1 MPIKARAKLA
11 CEIAGIDPQRFNE
24 MVHAGH
30 YPCAPATR
38 PGSARIFEI
47 DEIVAL
53 RIFGN
58 FLKMGM
64 VPERAGK
71 IACQA
76 FGQFVDDPDVSH
88 MVYMIRRNGAMH
100 MVKRIKTDDDS
111 LPEHSIVMDIPSM
124 REFVVSQLE
133 YERDN
138 QIVGEG

>member
-1 MPIKARAKLA
+1 MPLKARAKLA
-11 CEIAGIDPQRFNE
+11 CEIASIDPQRFNE

-58 FLKMGM
+58 LLKMG
-64 VPERAGK
+64 VPPERAGN

-76 FGQFVDDPDVSH
+76 FGQFADDPDVSR
-88 MVYMIRRNGAMH
+88 MVFLIRRNGAMH
-100 MVKRIKTDDDS
+100 MVKRTKADNDS
-111 LPEHSIVMDIPSM
+111 LPEFALAMDIPEM
-124 REFVVSQLE
+124 REFVLSQLE
-133 YERDN
+133 YEREN
-138 QIVGEG
+138 QVIGEG